1 MFGHIGI
8 SDTCQH
14 ISQWIRNRHYLSPPY
29 QLDLTTPGRSPLRAR
44 VLKHIRQMPNFLKN
58 ALGRPQIGHLEYA
71 RVLNRGLRFAFTIK
85 DFFAKHA
92 SFLSS

>member
-14 ISQWIRNRHYLSPPY
+14 IGQWIRNRHHLSPHY
-29 QLDLTTPGRSPLRAR
+29 QLDLITPGKSPLRAR
-44 VLKHIRQMPNFLKN
+44 VLKHIRQMPNLLKN

-71 RVLNRGLRFAFTIK
+71 RVLKRGLRFAFTIK

-92 SFLSS
+92 PFLSS